1 MVYDLVIN
9 TALLTRGGETG
20 YCPHT
25 RMNSLTQIL
34 HTISYMGLP
43 LLLAM
48 VLHEYAHGWMAE
60 KCGDP
65 TAKMQGRLT
74 LNPLAHIDPLGT
86 VILPL
91 MCLLLPG
98 SFMFGWAKPVPVDP
112 RNMYHPRRDMAL
124 VAAAGPGMNL
134 LLALASAAVLAILV
148 ALEPALSIRPQDESG
163 SAAGLLT
170 GMILRPIAVMSL
182 YSVIINVFFALFNLI
197 PIPPLDGGRI
207 LTCLLPAKP
216 AMTLARLEPY
226 GMLILVGL
234 IVFDRELRVI
244 HTISTTFVSGLSG
257 TILST
262 ALGLGGVSQ

>member
-1 MVYDLVIN
+1 
-9 TALLTRGGETG
+9 
-20 YCPHT
+20 
-25 RMNSLTQIL
+25 MNSLSQIL

-112 RNMYHPRRDMAL
+112 RNMYRPRRDMAL
-124 VAAAGPGMNL
+124 VAAAGPIMNL
-134 LLALASAAVLAILV
+134 LLAVASAMVLALLV
-148 ALEPALSIRPQDESG
+148 TLEPTLTVRQQAAAASTSG
-163 SAAGLLT
+163 LVSE
-170 GMILRPIAVMSL
+170 MVLRPLAVMSL

-207 LTCLLPAKP
+207 LTCVLPARP

-244 HTISTTFVSGLSG
+244 HTISNTFVSGLSG

-262 ALGLGGVSQ
+262 ALGFGGASP